1 MNIHEFQG
9 KQLFEKFNVPTS
21 RGIPATSSAAARTA
35 AQEIGGT
42 RLVVKAQVH
51 AGGRGKGVFKDGFK
65 GGVHFAGSADE
76 AAGLAGKMLGNVLV
90 TKQTGEAGRLVR
102 TVLIAESVDIAR
114 EYYLAVLTD
123 RATAHPV
130 IVASREGGVDIEEV
144 AARSP
149 EKIFREPVHPLAGL
163 QPFQGI
169 KLARQ
174 LGFGS
179 DRLRA
184 FSQLLTSVWN
194 LYSRC
199 DCSLLEINPLVET
212 PDGRLLALDAK
223 FGFDDN
229 ALFRQKEIAAMR
241 DPAEE
246 DPREVEAGKFN
257 LNYINLDGDIACMV
271 NGAGLAMS
279 TMDII
284 KLHGGEPANF
294 LDVGGGASEEQV
306 KEAFRILVGDPNVKA
321 ILVNIFGGIMK
332 CDVIAQGIINSA
344 REIHLDLPLVVR
356 LEGTNV
362 EQGRSLLAAS
372 GLAITPATDLT
383 DAAKKAVAAARD
395 GVAKLPAAVRAAS

>member
-1 MNIHEFQG
+1 MNIHEFQA
-9 KQLFEKFNVPTS
+9 KQLFEKFKVPTS
-21 RGIPATSSAAARTA
+21 RGIPATTPEEARAAAR
-35 AQEIGGT
+35 ELEGT
-42 RLVVKAQVH
+42 GLVIKAQIH
-51 AGGRGKGVFKDGFK
+51 AGGRGKGTFKDGFK
-65 GGVHFAGSADE
+65 GGVHFAASADE
-76 AAGLAGKMLGNVLV
+76 AADLARKMLGNVLV
-90 TKQTGEAGRLVR
+90 TKQTGEAGRPVR
-102 TVLIAESVDIAR
+102 TVLVAESVDVAH
-114 EYYLAVLTD
+114 EYYLAMLTD
-123 RATAHPV
+123 RATGRPV

-144 AARSP
+144 AARTP
-149 EKIFREPVHPLAGL
+149 ERIFREPVHPLAGL
-163 QPFQGI
+163 QPFQGN

-174 LGFGS
+174 LGFAS
-179 DRLRA
+179 DRLRP
-184 FSQLLTSVWN
+184 FSQLLAAAWN
-194 LYSRC
+194 LYRRC
-199 DCSLLEINPLVET
+199 DCALIEINPLVET
-212 PDGRLLALDAK
+212 TDGRLLALDAK

-246 DPREVEAGKFN
+246 DPREVEAGRFN
-257 LNYINLDGDIACMV
+257 LNYIGLEGDIACMV

-306 KEAFRILVGDPNVKA
+306 KQAFRILVGDPNVKA

-332 CDVIAQGIINSA
+332 CDVIAQGIINAA

-372 GLAITPATDLT
+372 GLAITTATDLT
-383 DAAKKAVAAARD
+383 DAATKAVAAAR
-395 GVAKLPAAVRAAS
+395 AAA